1 MFRAKI
7 LCLPDD
13 PVFPVQA
20 EIYGGNKPC
29 RSKTDDDLQSAD
41 QRKAESQG
49 VENPDSDPRTDKKG
63 IIQEEQ
69 VGGLVRQRTG
79 LNPAFQQPL
88 AKQEGERQVATD
100 DGKELPD
107 RK

>member
-63 IIQEEQ
+63 IIQKEQ
-69 VGGLVRQRTG
+69 VGGLVRAADWTESSLSAASGEAGRRKTG
-79 LNPAFQQPL
+79 
-88 AKQEGERQVATD
+88 GHR
-100 DGKELPD
+100 
-107 RK
+107 